1 MFAVPTTGY
10 PFVPSLAKAFGF
22 SGFQLQVF
30 TVSIECGCHQK
41 ENVLIIFKSFVKK
54 RKEK

>member
-1 MFAVPTTGY
+1 VFAVPTTGY